1 MPRLRVFYNTSKD
14 FFSIFAYN
22 FAMFIFW
29 QKCGNGSDLTG
40 IFSGKTTL
48 YTDMY
53 RTFCQ
58 DDIISQLAK
67 QLLGNNRHE

>member
-1 MPRLRVFYNTSKD
+1 
-14 FFSIFAYN
+14 
-22 FAMFIFW
+22 MFIFW
-29 QKCGNGSDLTG
+29 QKCGFVSVTPGK
-40 IFSGKTTL
+40 FSGKITL
-48 YTDMY
+48 YTDIY